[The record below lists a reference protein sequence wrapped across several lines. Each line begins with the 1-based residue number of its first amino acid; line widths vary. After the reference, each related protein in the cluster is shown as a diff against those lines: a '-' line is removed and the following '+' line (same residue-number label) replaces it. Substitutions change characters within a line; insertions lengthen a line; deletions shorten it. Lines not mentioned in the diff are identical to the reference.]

1 MSKAE
6 WTENSLPFD
15 IAIAGLGI
23 VGVHQISREA
33 EETIRR
39 CRQTFVVD
47 SGFGVFSYLKGICPE
62 VTSLLPL
69 YEEGK
74 SRLAIYREMAA
85 EVVNAAIGDPPVCF
99 ATYGHPLF
107 YCDPTTL
114 IQKAAKLLNLRV
126 ETLPGISA
134 LDTLLVDLGID
145 VGADGLQM
153 YETTDLLVRR
163 RPIQVDVPCVLWQAT
178 IVAEPTHQAGRR
190 PVEEFL
196 RLQDYLL
203 QFYPTEHPVTLIL
216 SKTFPLLQSVIETY
230 RLGTFAS
237 DLESGPQAGT
247 LYIPPVRRRAIEDHL
262 LFDELTA
269 RK

>member
-1 MSKAE
+1 MIKAE
-6 WTENSLPFD
+6 RAESSLPFD

-47 SGFGVFSYLKGICPE
+47 SGFGIISYLKNICPK

-69 YEEGK
+69 YEKGK
-74 SRLAIYREMAA
+74 SRLMIYRQMAA
-85 EVVNAAIGDPPVCF
+85 EVVNAAIVGSPVCF

-114 IQKAAKLLNLRV
+114 IQRAAKLLNLRV

-134 LDTLLVDLGID
+134 LDALLVDLGID

-163 RPIQVDVPCVLWQAT
+163 RPIQIDVPCVLWQAT
-178 IVAEPTHQAGRR
+178 IVAEPNHQAGRR
-190 PVEEFL
+190 RLEEFL

-203 QFYPTEHPVTLIL
+203 QFYSTEHPVTLIL

-230 RLGTFAS
+230 RLGTLAA
-237 DLESGPQAGT
+237 DLERGPQAGT

-262 LFDELTA
+262 LFEELTA

>member
-1 MSKAE
+1 MSKTE
-6 WTENSLPFD
+6 RTENSLPFD
-15 IAIAGLGI
+15 IAIVGLGI

-47 SGFGVFSYLKGICPE
+47 AGFGVFSYLKSVCAE

-69 YEEGK
+69 YEKGK
-74 SRLAIYREMAA
+74 SRLTIYRQMAA
-85 EVVNAAIGDPPVCF
+85 EVVNAATIDPPVCF

-107 YCDPTTL
+107 FCDPTTL

-134 LDTLLVDLGID
+134 LDTLIVDLGVD

-153 YETTDLLVRR
+153 FETTDLLVRR
-163 RPIQVDVPCVLWQAT
+163 RPIQIDVPCVLWQAT
-178 IVAEPTHQAGRR
+178 IVAEPTHQADRR

-196 RLQDYLL
+196 RLQEYLL
-203 QFYPTEHPVTLIL
+203 RFYPAEHPVTLVL
-216 SKTFPLLQSVIETY
+216 SKTFPLLQSIIETY
-230 RLGTFAS
+230 RLGTLAA
-237 DLESGPQAGT
+237 DLERGLQAGT

-262 LFDELTA
+262 LFEELTA